1 MVTELGHFA
10 LILAFLIAI
19 VQTVVPLVGAH
30 KRWPGWIAVAEPAAH
45 AQFLLTAYAFA
56 ALTWAFITSDFSL
69 QLVVLNSHSAK
80 PMLYKISGTW
90 GNHEGSM
97 LLWVLIVTLFG
108 AMAAFFGGGLPP
120 TLKARVLAVQS
131 SIAVA
136 FFAFILFTSNPFI
149 RMEVPPFDGQDLN
162 PLLQDP
168 GLAFHPPF
176 LYLGYV
182 GLSMAFSFAVAALI
196 EGRVDAAWGR
206 WVRPWTLAAWV
217 FLTIGIALG
226 SWWAYYELGW
236 GGFWFWDPVEN
247 ASFMPWL
254 LAAAL
259 LHSAIVVEKREALK
273 SWTILLA
280 ILAFGFSLIGT
291 FIVRSGLLT
300 SVHAFANDPER
311 GVFILIILAVFTGG
325 ALTLFAARAQAMEA
339 KGVFGMVSRESML
352 VANNILLA
360 VSCFV
365 VFFGTMW
372 PIIAEMFFDRKLSV
386 GPPFFNAAFTPFMVA
401 LGALLPVGAMLPWKR
416 GKLGRTAWS
425 LRYVFVLAVALGLLA
440 WAMQTGRSALGPVG
454 LFLGSWVVFGAIAD
468 LWMRS
473 GRGWNRFGRM
483 IRLPR
488 ADFGKAVAHAG
499 LGVTIFAVAGLT
511 AWEREDIRVAYID
524 QPFDVGAF
532 TLTLKDVR
540 DVRGPNYLSTTATIE
555 AEQNG
560 KPVAT
565 LFPEKRNYPVA
576 RMPTTEAA
584 IDYRLTR
591 DLYVVIGDQQ
601 ADGGW
606 TVRTYIKPLAN
617 WIWAGCILMSIGG
630 LLSLSDR
637 RFRVAAG
644 ARKDSKG
651 EVPAE

>member
-1 MVTELGHFA
+1 MITEFGHFA
-10 LILAFLIAI
+10 LILAFFVAI
-19 VQTVVPLVGAH
+19 VQSVVPLIGAS
-30 KRWPGWIAVAEPAAH
+30 KRWNGWMLFAEPAAIT
-45 AQFLLTAYAFA
+45 QFLLTAFSFG
-56 ALTWAFITSDFSL
+56 ALVWAFTTSDFSL
-69 QLVVLNSHSAK
+69 RIVVENSHSAK

-131 SIAVA
+131 SVAVA
-136 FFAFILFTSNPFI
+136 FFAFILFTSNPFDRLAI
-149 RMEVPPFDGQDLN
+149 APFDGRDLN

-206 WVRPWTLAAWV
+206 WVRPWTLAAWI

-259 LHSAIVVEKREALK
+259 LHSAIVVEKRESLK

-280 ILAFGFSLIGT
+280 IIAFGFSLIGT

-300 SVHAFANDPER
+300 SVHAFATDPER
-311 GVFILIILAVFTGG
+311 GIFILLILVVFIGG

-339 KGVFGMVSRESML
+339 KGVFGMVSRESAL
-352 VANNILLA
+352 IVNNVLLA

-365 VFFGTMW
+365 VFVGTMW
-372 PIIAEMFFDRKLSV
+372 PMVAEMAFDRKLSV
-386 GPPFFNAAFTPFMVA
+386 GAPFFNAAFTPFMVL
-401 LGALLPVGAMLPWKR
+401 LGLVLPIGAMLPWKR
-416 GKLGRTAWS
+416 GRLRRAVWS
-425 LRYVFVLAVALGLLA
+425 LRYIFGLAIALALLV
-440 WAMQTGRSALGPVG
+440 WAMQTGRSALGPAGV
-454 LFLGSWVVFGAIAD
+454 FLGSWITFGAIVD
-468 LWMRS
+468 LWSRT
-473 GRGWNRFGRM
+473 GRNGNLKRLL
-483 IRLPR
+483 RLPG
-488 ADFGKAVAHAG
+488 ADWGKAVAHTG
-499 LGVTIFAVAGLT
+499 LGVTIFAIAGLT
-511 AWEREDIRVAYID
+511 AWEVEDIRVAQPN
-524 QPFDVGAF
+524 QPFEVGQF
-532 TLTLKDVR
+532 TLTLQDVR
-540 DVRGPNYLSTTATIE
+540 RVQGPNYFSTMADVLVE
-555 AEQNG
+555 RNG
-560 KPVAT
+560 RPVTT
-565 LFPEKRNYPVA
+565 LQPEKRDYPVA

-584 IDYRLTR
+584 IDYRFTR

-601 ADGGW
+601 QDGGW
-606 TVRTYIKPLAN
+606 VMRTYIKPFAN
-617 WIWAGCILMSIGG
+617 WIWAGCLMMALGG
-630 LLSLSDR
+630 VFSLCDR

-644 ARKDSKG
+644 ARKTAPG
-651 EVPAE
+651 GVPAE